1 MKKNFFTTM
10 PDKMGAFL
18 KASKCFAQ
26 LGINITRTSYNKA
39 VDVHSLFI
47 EAEGDEKSLSL
58 AEERLKEFGFLNDE
72 SFVPNL
78 TIMEFKLPDRPGEVI
93 KILELI
99 CLFGFNISYISSRE
113 NGGEYQKFRI
123 GFIAEKEEELRNF
136 KEKAQEICP
145 VKLIDYDKTELTY
158 DNTIF
163 YKSFADGLANLAG
176 LGKDARRKLAIN
188 TNMAMQT
195 LDERGEPAFTT
206 FDCIRR
212 FCEHIFRFKGVEF
225 NPRIT
230 WHTLTDKT
238 DLIIIEPPCG
248 SNTMVFRSGGKYLYI
263 DTGYACYKEEMEKIL
278 KRLFPD
284 FDVAPRD
291 VLLTHAD
298 VDHCG
303 LLNIFDKIYLSRK
316 SYGSL
321 KAEYENG
328 YGLREKHQVHRPY
341 VRICKLLT
349 GYEPPN
355 PQKME
360 IISDRPETESAP
372 LVKTGE
378 FTFED
383 MHFTVF
389 EGAGGHLPGELVIAD
404 AEHKICFTG
413 DVFINLSDMTTPQKK
428 YNSYAP
434 ILMTTV
440 DSDPGLAAK
449 ERKLIKKEFSG
460 FKVFGSHGGVCD
472 M

>member
-1 MKKNFFTTM
+1 MKKNFLTTM
-10 PDKMGAFL
+10 PDKIGAFL
-18 KASKCFAQ
+18 KAGKCFAE

-47 EAEGDEKSLSL
+47 EAEGDEKSLAL
-58 AEERLKEFGFLNDE
+58 AEERLKEIGFLKEE
-72 SFVPNL
+72 SFVPSL
-78 TIMEFKLPDRPGEVI
+78 TIMEFNLVDRPGEVV

-99 CLFGFNISYISSRE
+99 CSFGFNISYISSRE
-113 NGGEYQKFRI
+113 NGGEYQGFRI
-123 GFIAEKEEELRNF
+123 GFIAEDEEKLKNF
-136 KEKAQEICP
+136 KEEAQEICP
-145 VKLIDYDKTELTY
+145 VKIIDYDKTELTY

-163 YKSFADGLANLAG
+163 YKSFADGLATLAG
-176 LGKDARRKLAIN
+176 LGKEARRKLAIN

-212 FCEHIFRFKGVEF
+212 FCEHIFRFKGTEF
-225 NPRIT
+225 DARIT
-230 WHTLTDKT
+230 WHTLTEKT
-238 DLIIIEPPCG
+238 DLVIIEPPCG
-248 SNTMVFRSGGKYLYI
+248 SNTMIFRSGGRYLYI
-263 DTGYACYKEEMEKIL
+263 DTGYACYREEMEKIFR
-278 KRLFPD
+278 RLFPD
-284 FDVAPRD
+284 FDSAPRD

-303 LLNIFDKIYLSRK
+303 LLDMFDKIYLSRK
-316 SYGSL
+316 SYESL
-321 KAEYENG
+321 RDEFEDG
-328 YGLREKHQVHRPY
+328 YGLREKHHIHRPY

-355 PQKME
+355 PDKME
-360 IISDRPETESAP
+360 IISDRADAETEP

-378 FTFED
+378 FSFED

-389 EGAGGHLPGELVIAD
+389 EGAGGHLPGEIVIAD
-404 AEHKICFTG
+404 KEHKICFTG
-413 DVFINLSDMTTPQKK
+413 DVFINLSDMTAPQKK

-440 DSDPGLAAK
+440 DSDPNLAAK
-449 ERKLIKKEFSG
+449 ERKVVKKAFSG
-460 FKVFGSHGGVCD
+460 YRVFGSHGGVCD

>member
-1 MKKNFFTTM
+1 MKKNFMTTM
-10 PDKMGAFL
+10 PDKVGAFL
-18 KASKCFAQ
+18 KASKSFAE
-26 LGINITRTSYNKA
+26 LGINITRTSYNKS
-39 VDVHSLFI
+39 VDVHTLFI
-47 EAEGDEKSLSL
+47 EADGEEESLLL
-58 AEERLKEFGFLNDE
+58 AERKLREIGFLKEE
-72 SFVPNL
+72 RVVPEL
-78 TIMEFKLPDRPGEVI
+78 TVMEFKLIDRPGEVV

-99 CLFGFNISYISSRE
+99 YEYGFNISYMSSRE
-113 NGGEYQKFRI
+113 RGGEEQNFRI
-123 GFIAEKEEELRNF
+123 GFIADRAETAMRF
-136 KEKAQEICP
+136 KEKAMEICP
-145 VKLIDYDKTELTY
+145 VKIIDYDKTELTY

-163 YKSFADGLANLAG
+163 YKSFADGLASLAS
-176 LGKDARRKLAIN
+176 LGDEARRKLAIN

-212 FCEHIFRFKGVEF
+212 FCEHIFKFKGQEF

-238 DLIIIEPPCG
+238 DLFIIEPPCG
-248 SNTMVFRSGGKYLYI
+248 SNTMIFKSGGRYLYI
-263 DTGYACYKEEMEKIL
+263 DTGYACYKDEMEKLL

-284 FDVAPRD
+284 FHTAPRD

-303 LLNIFDKIYLSRK
+303 LLDIFDNIYLSRK
-316 SYGSL
+316 SYESL
-321 KAEYENG
+321 KEEFDEG
-328 YGLREKHQVHRPY
+328 YGIREQNTVHRPY

-355 PQKME
+355 PEKMK
-360 IISDRPETESAP
+360 IISDRGENEVEPV
-372 LVKTGE
+372 VKTGK

-383 MHFTVF
+383 MNFTVY
-389 EGAGGHLPGELVIAD
+389 EGAGGHLAGELIIAD
-404 AEHKICFTG
+404 EVHKICFTG
-413 DVFINLSDMTTPQKK
+413 DVFINLSYMTPPQKQ

-440 DSDPGLAAK
+440 DSDPALAAK
-449 ERKLIKKEFSG
+449 ERKFVKKEFSG
-460 FKVFGSHGGVCD
+460 FRVFGSHGGVCD